1 MVITPVTGSEPPTIR
16 FVIVEAVLTKSVTTP
31 DLANKLVPTSTVSA
45 SMLVALTVVNVK
57 SVPLRVVATPTA
69 TYAVFA
75 SILVTRRS
83 STPLRFVAVK
93 FVMIPETA

>member
-1 MVITPVTGSEPPTIR
+1 MVITPVNASEPPRTR
-16 FVIVEAVLTKSVTTP
+16 LVIVEAVLTRSVTTP
-31 DLANKLVPTSTVSA
+31 ALANKLVPASIVPA
-45 SMLVALTVVNVK
+45 SMLVALTVVYVK

-93 FVMIPETA
+93 LVMTPETA

>member
-1 MVITPVTGSEPPTIR
+1 
-16 FVIVEAVLTKSVTTP
+16 
-31 DLANKLVPTSTVSA
+31 
-45 SMLVALTVVNVK
+45 MLVALTVVYVK